1 MCDSVWEVYG
11 CRYGVNSLI
20 PLLVPLKTS
29 RKRRFGLIEWN
40 QNSWTCF
47 LPERSTVAGRIVDHR
62 DANSAPSR
70 VTRINLAWCST
81 TEERSIVL
89 LFKLRFVLNELQFY
103 KFYKFQL
110 NRYKHNCLN
119 GEAKFSTRRVAC
131 ATHDESAKKLLAQ

>member
-1 MCDSVWEVYG
+1 MCDSICEVYG
-11 CRYGVNSLI
+11 CLYGVNSPI
-20 PLLVPLKTS
+20 PLLVPLKTF
-29 RKRRFGLIEWN
+29 RKRRFDKIEYN

-81 TEERSIVL
+81 TEKRSIVL
-89 LFKLRFVLNELQFY
+89 LFKLCFELNKLQFY
-103 KFYKFQL
+103 KFYKFCL

-119 GEAKFSTRRVAC
+119 EKAKFSIRRVAY
-131 ATHDESAKKLLAQ
+131 T